1 MKYNKLKSILTLLT
15 VSFCLSATAQEV
27 VNVRLCDE
35 TAPFLIGCSQF
46 SETGTHSVDVDGTIK
61 TLNLIYGHSSPAT
74 ELKDTIEAGQTYL
87 FACQQLSGAAGAELT
102 ASETFTN
109 VTGCDSVVNLKL
121 KVKAACTPTSGTE
134 TATIKVGESYLFGCE
149 VIEATEVG
157 PFTRT
162 NTLVNAAGCDSTV
175 TLTLTVEAACEPTE
189 GTETATIKVGESYL
203 FGCEVIE
210 ATEVGPFTRT
220 NTLVNAAGCDS
231 VVTLT
236 LTVNPNTVYT
246 DTVANVCEGDMPYTW
261 HGYVIYN
268 DTVCSDTI
276 DLTTYDSIVTLTL
289 NVLRVQ
295 YAEVADSVICEGAS
309 CTWRGKTYG
318 KEGIYY
324 DTAHYVG
331 SEGCDSMIYQLSVRE
346 AKVTYAPVEKAV
358 KCDDGFPYIWERNLQ
373 IYNTT
378 GIYKYT
384 VPYVGCDCDS
394 VIYTLDLT
402 VNPAPTDSSL
412 TVTICDGEPPFEW
425 FGHKYSVAGIYYDT
439 LYYTTGCDSVRGTL
453 ELHVRKLTTEAPLL
467 DTICAGEEYDWYGTK
482 ITEAGI
488 YYDTIQ
494 YVGSACD
501 SIARMLI
508 LTVNQ
513 PVTVEISET
522 WCLTAA
528 QTEYPDLHITG
539 TGDYTRVGTSALG
552 CDSTTIY
559 HITILKT
566 PEVPALGNLLFQP
579 VVACGYPII
588 LDSARVAVAA
598 ELAMTQADDIAKVD
612 HFWFEM
618 QLTPTSEFKQITSDV
633 IMSYTDEPI
642 QIRLVLYTECDEA
655 IYGEPVAYEVVKPS
669 PEEIAEYDE
678 MPAVSKYNNWL
689 LMINVNKITEMG
701 FDVKE
706 EDITWYQVINDID
719 PAGQHIDDKEVGK
732 GFYFTAD
739 MSLTGQYYAVIETD
753 KTEIN
758 ECGAILRTL
767 VVKCTTDGKMR
778 LVPNTIHEGE
788 TMEVRNINPDE
799 NTTLWMYDR
808 DGKLLEKHVT
818 DGQEQY
824 TIQPEQNAGVYLLRV
839 VNGKQEESFKY
850 VITK

>member
-1 MKYNKLKSILTLLT
+1 MFDI
-15 VSFCLSATAQEV
+15 
-27 VNVRLCDE
+27 
-35 TAPFLIGCSQF
+35 
-46 SETGTHSVDVDGTIK
+46 
-61 TLNLIYGHSSPAT
+61 NLYIR
-74 ELKDTIEAGQTYL
+74 IV
-87 FACQQLSGAAGAELT
+87 F
-102 ASETFTN
+102 
-109 VTGCDSVVNLKL
+109 
-121 KVKAACTPTSGTE
+121 
-134 TATIKVGESYLFGCE
+134 
-149 VIEATEVG
+149 
-157 PFTRT
+157 
-162 NTLVNAAGCDSTV
+162 
-175 TLTLTVEAACEPTE
+175 
-189 GTETATIKVGESYL
+189 
-203 FGCEVIE
+203 
-210 ATEVGPFTRT
+210 
-220 NTLVNAAGCDS
+220 
-231 VVTLT
+231 
-236 LTVNPNTVYT
+236 
-246 DTVANVCEGDMPYTW
+246 
-261 HGYVIYN
+261 
-268 DTVCSDTI
+268 SDTI
-276 DLTTYDSIVTLTL
+276 FNAAPVTEF
-289 NVLRVQ
+289 
-295 YAEVADSVICEGAS
+295 YARDSVYTYQIKVMPKAINVPQEDTTLCYGGSLEWHGQICNES
-309 CTWRGKTYG
+309 K
-318 KEGIYY
+318 IYY
-324 DTAHYVG
+324 DTVLYAG
-331 SEGCDSMIYQLSVRE
+331 TQCDSAYFSINVTILPEAFDVPQEDTTLCYGESIEWHGQICNESKIYYDTVLYAGTQCDSAYFSINVTILPEAITIEADTTLCYGESIEWHGQTCDESKIYYDTVRYVSTQCDSAIYSIE
-346 AKVTYAPVEKAV
+346 VTILPDVINVPQEDITLCYGESIEWHGQT
-358 KCDDGFPYIWERNLQ
+358 CDESK
-373 IYNTT
+373 IY
-378 GIYKYT
+378 YDT
-384 VPYVGCDCDS
+384 VRYVGCECDS
-394 VIYTLDLT
+394 AIYTLNLT

-425 FGHKYSVAGIYYDT
+425 FGHKYSVAGEYKDT
-439 LYYTTGCDSVRGTL
+439 LYYTSGCDSIHGTL
-453 ELHVRKLTTEAPLL
+453 KLNVRKLTTEAPLL

-482 ITEAGI
+482 ITEAGV

-494 YVGSACD
+494 YVGSGCD

-522 WCLTAA
+522 WCLAAA
-528 QTEYPDLHITG
+528 QAEYPDLNITG
-539 TGDYTRVGTSALG
+539 TGDYTREGISAVG

-559 HITILKT
+559 HITILSK

-612 HFWFEM
+612 DFWFEM

-633 IMSYTDEPI
+633 IMSYTEEPI
-642 QIRLVLYTECDEA
+642 QIRLVLHTECDET
-655 IYGEPVAYEVVKPS
+655 IYGDPVSYEVVKPS
-669 PEEIAEYDE
+669 PEEIAEYGE

-689 LMINVNKITEMG
+689 LMINVNKINEMG

-799 NTTLWMYDR
+799 NTTFWMYDR
-808 DGKLLEKHVT
+808 DGKLLEKHVS

-824 TIQPEQNAGVYLLRV
+824 TIQPDQNAGVYLLRV

>member
-1 MKYNKLKSILTLLT
+1 SLMKLDGSCDSI
-15 VSFCLSATAQEV
+15 V
-27 VNVRLCDE
+27 
-35 TAPFLIGCSQF
+35 
-46 SETGTHSVDVDGTIK
+46 
-61 TLNLIYGHSSPAT
+61 TLNLKFYVD
-74 ELKDTIEAGQTYL
+74 ECDTAKVTLNDSIIE
-87 FACQQLSGAAGAELT
+87 
-102 ASETFTN
+102 
-109 VTGCDSVVNLKL
+109 
-121 KVKAACTPTSGTE
+121 
-134 TATIKVGESYLFGCE
+134 GESYLFGCQ
-149 VIEATEVG
+149 ILTEAGTYVDSLMKLDG
-157 PFTRT
+157 S
-162 NTLVNAAGCDSTV
+162 CDSIV
-175 TLTLTVEAACEPTE
+175 TLNLKYYVDECDTAKVTLNDS
-189 GTETATIKVGESYL
+189 IKLGQSYL
-203 FGCEVIE
+203 FGCQVITP
-210 ATEVGPFTRT
+210 TEIGDTVCVD
-220 NTLVNAAGCDS
+220 TLQTYLGCDS
-231 VVTLT
+231 IVTLT

-295 YAEVADSVICEGAS
+295 YAEVEDSVVCEGAS
-309 CTWRGKTYG
+309 CKWSRTG
-318 KEGIYY
+318 KEYKAGIYY
-324 DTAHYVG
+324 DTARYVG
-331 SEGCDSMIYQLSVRE
+331 SDCDSMIYQLSVRE

-358 KCDDGFPYIWERNLQ
+358 KCADGFPYIWERNLQ
-373 IYNTT
+373 FYNTT
-378 GIYKYT
+378 GIYYDT
-384 VPYVGCDCDS
+384 ARYVGCGCDS

-402 VNPAPTDSSL
+402 VNPAPTDSTL
-412 TVTICDGEPPFEW
+412 DTTICDGDFIEW

-453 ELHVRKLTTEAPLL
+453 KLHVRKLTTEAPLL

-522 WCLTAA
+522 WCLAAA
-528 QTEYPDLHITG
+528 QAAYPDLNITG

-559 HITILKT
+559 HITILSK
-566 PEVPALGNLLFQP
+566 PEVPALKNLLFQP
-579 VVACGYPII
+579 VVACGFPII

-633 IMSYTDEPI
+633 IMSYTEEPI
-642 QIRLVLYTECDEA
+642 QIRLVLYTECDEE
-655 IYGEPVAYEVVKPS
+655 IQGEPVAYEVVKPS

-706 EDITWYQVINDID
+706 EDVTWYQVINDID

-808 DGKLLEKHVT
+808 DGKLLEKHVS

-824 TIQPEQNAGVYLLRV
+824 IIQPEQNAGVYLLRV